1 MILSLNML
9 AEICPSCFPE
19 IIRTLQSQHQN
30 ILMSLRQL
38 YLYLSIYPEGDR
50 RPLRE
55 SDLELPEQEVGVVA
69 GRLDQA
75 GLEAIF
81 VFSELP

>member
-1 MILSLNML
+1 ML

-19 IIRTLQSQHQN
+19 IIRALQSQHQN
-30 ILMSLRQL
+30 ILMSLRKL
-38 YLYLSIYPEGDR
+38 YLFLSLSFYLSIYPEGDR

-81 VFSELP
+81 VFSEFP